1 MNKSNAFPIS
11 FQYNKL
17 STLIT
22 ASDMNQWNVLNSMGE
37 EPSEIVIVQ
46 ITRTEYIMQFYD
58 DLVVQIPWKRI

>member
-1 MNKSNAFPIS
+1 M
-11 FQYNKL
+11 
-17 STLIT
+17 IT

-46 ITRTEYIMQFYD
+46 ISRTEYIMQFYD